1 MPDRVLAPQLTF
13 LAFELDQADQKF
25 LIVDEFLFSI
35 RERINSWEG
44 SGKLKVLSFE
54 ILTKDVAYILSS
66 LGFFCLFF
74 YRNKV
79 HNVAEVGKP
88 NLDVVRAV
96 GLSWLEIKGRLSG
109 ISHTLP
115 LLSNNC

>member
-1 MPDRVLAPQLTF
+1 MPDRVLAPQVTF
-13 LAFELDQADQKF
+13 LAYELDQVGQIF
-25 LIVDEFLFSI
+25 LVDDEFLFAVPL
-35 RERINSWEG
+35 RTNSWAGLE
-44 SGKLKVLSFE
+44 KLKVLSFE
-54 ILTKDVAYILSS
+54 ILAKDVAYILSS

-74 YRNKV
+74 YRNTV

-88 NLDVVRAV
+88 NLDDVRAV

-115 LLSNNC
+115 LLSNIC